1 MMGSVS
7 SFGLSIHTGSNII
20 DCVVCD
26 SGNTL
31 FSGFEGAL
39 WKILSDTMFDIC
51 DFYLIYLV
59 FLKYYQHMIVV
70 TSQEVKM
77 NSSVPETDGSRSRVD

>member
-20 DCVVCD
+20 DCGVCD

-31 FSGFEGAL
+31 SSGFEGAL
-39 WKILSDTMFDIC
+39 WKILSDTIRDI
-51 DFYLIYLV
+51 YN
-59 FLKYYQHMIVV
+59 FLSNIFV
-70 TSQEVKM
+70 
-77 NSSVPETDGSRSRVD
+77 SSEILSAYDGSYLSRSQDELVCS